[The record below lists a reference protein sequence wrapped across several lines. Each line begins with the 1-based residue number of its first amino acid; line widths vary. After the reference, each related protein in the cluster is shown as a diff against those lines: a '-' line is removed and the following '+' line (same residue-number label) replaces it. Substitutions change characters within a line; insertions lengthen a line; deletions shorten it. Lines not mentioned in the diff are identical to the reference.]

1 MIELGIFAK
10 TFEGSE
16 PATVLASVRR
26 AGYRVA
32 QYNMACSGLPSLPDA
47 IPKGASEAIRAAARD
62 TGVKLAAVS
71 ATYNMIHPDPAE
83 REKGHRSLGVI
94 AETASEA
101 GIPLVTLCTG
111 TRDADDQWCRHR
123 DNDTPEAWSDLL
135 ASMSRAI
142 EVAEKHQLE
151 LGVEP
156 EHANV
161 VDSAEKARRLIEELG
176 SSRVKIVFDP
186 ANLVSANV
194 EEHRRTVAEAIDIL
208 ADRIVMAHAKDRDPQ
223 GRFVAAGRG
232 VVDYRHYLGCLKSIG
247 FSGPLVAHGLDA
259 DEAPKVRKW
268 LGELLAETG
277 LA

>member
-1 MIELGIFAK
+1 
-10 TFEGSE
+10 
-16 PATVLASVRR
+16 
-26 AGYRVA
+26 
-32 QYNMACSGLPSLPDA
+32 
-47 IPKGASEAIRAAARD
+47 
-62 TGVKLAAVS
+62 
-71 ATYNMIHPDPAE
+71 
-83 REKGHRSLGVI
+83 
-94 AETASEA
+94 
-101 GIPLVTLCTG
+101 
-111 TRDADDQWCRHR
+111 
-123 DNDTPEAWSDLL
+123 
-135 ASMSRAI
+135 MSRAI
-142 EVAEKHQLE
+142 EVAEKHQLD

-194 EEHRRTVAEAIDIL
+194 DEHRRTVAEAIDIL
-208 ADRIVMAHAKDRDPQ
+208 ADRIVVAHAKDRDPR

-232 VVDYRHYLGCLKSIG
+232 VVDYRHYLGCLGSIG

-259 DEAPKVRKW
+259 DEAPQVRRW